1 MLFQSFLIK
10 YGEIGIKGKNRYVFE
25 EALMKQIGHALQ
37 PVDGNFS
44 VSREQGRI
52 YVDAEGDYDYDE
64 AVLAL
69 TRVFGIVGICP
80 LVRVEENG
88 FDQLAKDVLK
98 YLDDVYPD
106 KNKTFKVVS
115 RRARKNFPKNSQEIN
130 ADLGEIILDTYPEMK
145 VDVHHPDIMLNV
157 EIRSQVNIYSMII
170 PGPGGMPVGTAR
182 ESNAASVRWYRQS
195 GSRLY
200 DRKAW
205 CYH

>member
-37 PVDGNFS
+37 SVDGTFS

-80 LVRVEENG
+80 LVRVDENG

-98 YLDDVYPD
+98 YLDEKLPGD
-106 KNKTFKVVS
+106 
-115 RRARKNFPKNSQEIN
+115 QC
-130 ADLGEIILDTYPEMK
+130 
-145 VDVHHPDIMLNV
+145 
-157 EIRSQVNIYSMII
+157 RS
-170 PGPGGMPVGTAR
+170 
-182 ESNAASVRWYRQS
+182 W
-195 GSRLY
+195 
-200 DRKAW
+200 
-205 CYH
+205 

>member
-130 ADLGEIILDTYPEMK
+130 ADLGEIILDITR
-145 VDVHHPDIMLNV
+145 I
-157 EIRSQVNIYSMII
+157 S
-170 PGPGGMPVGTAR
+170 
-182 ESNAASVRWYRQS
+182 
-195 GSRLY
+195 
-200 DRKAW
+200 
-205 CYH
+205 C